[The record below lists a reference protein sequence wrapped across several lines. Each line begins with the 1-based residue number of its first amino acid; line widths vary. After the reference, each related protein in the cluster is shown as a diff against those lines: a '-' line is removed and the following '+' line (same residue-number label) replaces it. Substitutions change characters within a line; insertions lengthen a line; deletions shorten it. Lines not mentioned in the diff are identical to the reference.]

1 MNLATAMALLPPSRF
16 GWDNRSITSNDS
28 AGIESQGLSWLNYY
42 AAFSRN
48 FTKQIIKSF
57 DEEKVIF

>member
-1 MNLATAMALLPPSRF
+1 MNLASAMALLPPSRF
-16 GWDNRSITSNDS
+16 GWDNRSIPSTE